1 MWRMIRAAILGVTLG
16 VVGGAIVGQL
26 YYANFLKNN
35 KDKEENLVSAL
46 VYSENANVDMAEDV
60 IRLDV
65 QYEGKE
71 ELSDNKYQELTN
83 AVREAVIYAL
93 INRMGKDY
101 NEEMSFSDVKH
112 EIIMAYEYIN
122 ECAYECAMEYGIDA
136 ECQTKLE
143 YLYFEDEVY
152 NGIEFPAG
160 YYETLSITLYD

>member
-1 MWRMIRAAILGVTLG
+1 MWRMIRAAIIGVTLG
-16 VVGGAIVGQL
+16 VVGGAIVGQI

-35 KDKEENLVSAL
+35 KKEEELVSAL
-46 VYSENANVDMAEDV
+46 VYSEDANVNISEDV

-65 QYEGKE
+65 QYEGEE
-71 ELSDNKYQELTN
+71 ELNENEYQELTN

-93 INRMGKDY
+93 INRMGEDY
-101 NEEMSFSDVKH
+101 NEKMSASDVKH

-122 ECAYECAMEYGIDA
+122 ECAYECAAEYGINA

-143 YLYFEDEVY
+143 YLYFEDEIY
-152 NGIEFPAG
+152 NGVEFPAG